1 MKKRFLPDLEEWFAA
16 YCGSFAGDDDEA
28 QKNYA
33 LKQLHTL
40 KVKENI
46 RLLAVS
52 AGLENDRLV
61 LAEAVGLLH
70 DVGRFEQYQ
79 RFRTFRDR
87 DSVNHAALAVDV
99 IRRHNLL
106 DALSNDEAEVVIQAV
121 RLHNVFNMPLSLSG
135 DQRLYLNLIRDA
147 DKLDIWRVFVDYF
160 HLPESE
166 RASAAT
172 LGFPDL
178 AECSSEVVSCLE
190 RREMVDLALI
200 RSVNDF
206 KLLQLSWV
214 FDLHFP
220 LSFRLAR
227 QRGHLAQLAAL
238 LPLTTDVERAL
249 RMLWEYLSSR
259 LGGLCVFSD
268 FCCNECN

>member
-1 MKKRFLPDLEEWFAA
+1 MKTGFLHDLEEWFTA
-16 YCGSFAGDDDEA
+16 YSGSFVDDEEA
-28 QKNYA
+28 RKNYD

-40 KVKENI
+40 KVRENI
-46 RLLAVS
+46 RLLAAS
-52 AGLENDRLV
+52 AGLADDRLA

-70 DVGRFEQYQ
+70 DIGRFEQYQ
-79 RFRTFRDR
+79 RFRTFRDK
-87 DSVNHAALAVDV
+87 DSINHAALGVEI
-99 IRRHNLL
+99 IRRHALL
-106 DALSNDEAEVVIQAV
+106 DGLSPDDADIVINAV
-121 RLHNVFNMPLSLSG
+121 RFHNVFNVPLSLSG

-160 HLPESE
+160 HVPASE
-166 RASAAT
+166 RASAAV

-178 AECSSEVVSCLE
+178 PHCSADVVSCLE
-190 RREMVDLALI
+190 RREMVDLSMI

-227 QRGHLAQLAAL
+227 QRGHLARLAAQV
-238 LPLTTDVERAL
+238 PLTTDVERAL
-249 RMLWEYLSSR
+249 RLLWEYLSSR
-259 LGGLCVFSD
+259 LGGLCIFSD

>member
-1 MKKRFLPDLEEWFAA
+1 MQAGFLNELEEWFAE
-16 YCGSFAGDDDEA
+16 YCDSFIDDDEEA
-28 QKNYA
+28 LKNYG
-33 LKQLHTL
+33 LKRFHTM
-40 KVKENI
+40 KVRENI
-46 RLLAVS
+46 RLLASS
-52 AGLENDRLV
+52 AGLDGDRLII
-61 LAEAVGLLH
+61 AEAVGILH
-70 DVGRFEQYQ
+70 DVGRFEQYR

-87 DSVNHAALAVDV
+87 DSVNHAALAVEV
-99 IRRHNLL
+99 IQRNGLL
-106 DALSNDEAEVVIQAV
+106 APLSGNEAEIVLQSV
-121 RLHNVFNMPLSLSG
+121 RLHNVFAMPLSLSG
-135 DQRLYLNLIRDA
+135 DQRLYLKLIRDA

-160 HLPESE
+160 HLPESD

-178 AECSSEVVSCLE
+178 DECSSDVISCLE
-190 RREMVDLALI
+190 RREMVDLSMI

-238 LPLTTDVERAL
+238 LPLTADVERAL

-259 LGGLCVFSD
+259 LGGWCIFSD

>member
-1 MKKRFLPDLEEWFAA
+1 MEKGFLTDLEEWFAA
-16 YCGSFAGDDDEA
+16 YCGSFAGDDEDA

-33 LKQLHTL
+33 LKQFHTL

-46 RLLAVS
+46 RLLAAS
-52 AGLENDRLV
+52 AGLENDRLA
-61 LAEAVGLLH
+61 LAEVVGLLH
-70 DVGRFEQYQ
+70 DIGRFEQYQ
-79 RFRTFRDR
+79 RYRTFRDS
-87 DSVNHAALAVDV
+87 DSVNHAALGVDV
-99 IRRHNLL
+99 IRRHRLL
-106 DALSNDEAEVVIQAV
+106 DSLSDYEADLVLESV
-121 RLHNVFNMPLSLSG
+121 RFHNVFSMPSSLSG
-135 DQRLYLNLIRDA
+135 DHRLYLMLIRDA

-166 RASAAT
+166 RASAVT

-178 AECSSEVVSCLE
+178 AECSGEVVSCFE
-190 RREMVDLALI
+190 RREMVDLSMI

-220 LSFRLAR
+220 LSFRLAQ
-227 QRGHLAQLAAL
+227 QRGHLAQLAAQ

-259 LGGLCVFSD
+259 LGNWCLFSD
-268 FCCNECN
+268 FCCNEVN